1 MTSPPSS
8 RYRRRVQAPKLRARG
23 FTLLEV
29 LVAFALLAV
38 ALTLL
43 LGTLSG
49 AARQVGEADLRSRAV
64 LHAQSLLATTGVQAP
79 LQEGRRDGQ
88 WEDGR
93 YQWTLQVQP
102 YVEPRAT
109 NAASASVDAI
119 GVPRLLELR
128 LQVRWSQQRG
138 GQFKWR
144 TLRLVLPPVE
154 GAP

>member
-1 MTSPPSS
+1 VT
-8 RYRRRVQAPKLRARG
+8 RHARG

-64 LHAQSLLATTGVQAP
+64 LHAQSLLAVTGVEAP
-79 LQEGRRDGQ
+79 LQVGQHHGQ

-93 YQWTLQVQP
+93 YQWDLQVRP
-102 YVEPRAT
+102 YVEPRP
-109 NAASASVDAI
+109 AAAAAMASGI
-119 GVPRLLELR
+119 GAAPRLVELQ
-128 LQVRWSQQRG
+128 LQVRWTQQRG
-138 GQFKWR
+138 GELAWR
-144 TLRLVLPPVE
+144 TLRLLPPELE